1 MIHSDLSERSIQ
13 PSKLVGINLPGSGR
27 LRLCRAFTDG
37 LAQGDW
43 VAIESAYGVE
53 GGQVTVA
60 PELLLGTTSAEP
72 YGRITR
78 RLYEPEIRQVAEL
91 SDEARVLLHSL
102 VSTVGLQGDESLLAG
117 LRFTLQPKRAIISR
131 YGDTIDPA
139 FEERLRQSLDTPYAF
154 EHEGADDRIGH
165 LYGGLGRL
173 LPAAANL
180 ETIIHQRFEPAGSS
194 DLPAGYP
201 RLLSKVSTPK
211 GIGVVVSVSTK
222 HRQARVKLA
231 DDGTEIQ
238 VPLDELRVLD
248 WNR

>member
-1 MIHSDLSERSIQ
+1 MIHFDSSEGMTG
-13 PSKLVGINLPGSGR
+13 PSTLAGVHLPGSGR

-72 YGRITR
+72 YGWIGR
-78 RLYEPEIRQVAEL
+78 RLDEPEIRQVAEL

-102 VSTVGLQGDESLLAG
+102 VSTVGPQGDERLLAG
-117 LRFTLQPKRAIISR
+117 LRFTLEPRRAVISWC
-131 YGDTIDPA
+131 GDTIGPVL
-139 FEERLRQSLDTPYAF
+139 EERLRQSLDTPYAF
-154 EHEGADDRIGH
+154 EHEGADDRTGH
-165 LYGGLGRL
+165 VYGGVGRL

-180 ETIIHQRFEPAGSS
+180 ETIIRQRFEPAGSS

-201 RLLSKVSTPK
+201 RLLSKVSTAQ
-211 GIGVVVSVSTK
+211 GMGVVVSVSTK

-231 DDGTEIQ
+231 GDGTEIQ